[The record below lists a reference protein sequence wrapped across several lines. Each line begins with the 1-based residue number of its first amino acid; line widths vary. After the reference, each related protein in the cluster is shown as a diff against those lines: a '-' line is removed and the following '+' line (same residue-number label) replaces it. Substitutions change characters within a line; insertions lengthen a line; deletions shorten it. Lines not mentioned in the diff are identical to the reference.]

1 MADIVIK
8 NARVHNLRGVD
19 VTIPRDSLTVVT
31 GLSGSG
37 KSSLAFDT
45 LYAEGQRRYVES
57 LSAYARQFLDRMQKP
72 DVEKIEGLSPAIS
85 IEQRTT
91 SGNPRSI
98 VATVTEIH
106 DYLRILYGS
115 IAVPHC
121 PHCGRPVTRQS
132 AEQIVEAILGACA
145 PAALVPARGD
155 AALVPSPSAG
165 ASAASPLVRGANEHQ
180 APSTRS
186 AQPTA
191 STSEAKA
198 PSTRII
204 IYAPLVKGK
213 KGRHEETLSAVKRN
227 GFARVRID
235 GTIYPVDE
243 LPEIDKKKAH
253 TIDVVVDRLAIS
265 AAPDA
270 TLRTRLTDSVELAL
284 KTGKG
289 IMEVEWLAPAAL
301 VPSLSAG
308 AFAAPPLELSRG
320 KAALVQGA
328 DTKHQAPSTRSAQPT
343 ASTRS
348 ASPSATTYSELNAC
362 VECGISF
369 DELKARSFS
378 FNSPFGACPT
388 CSGLGQL
395 YYFDED
401 LVVPDKSLPL
411 EEAIH
416 PWRRMGQMNILYHK
430 ELLAHIA
437 KQYKVKLS
445 TPYEKLPAKFR
456 HGLMHGFKDDLV
468 LPWRRVDRPFEGVL
482 ASLQRRLDEAE
493 DDEMRAKFE
502 AYQSFRTCPDC
513 HGSRLRPES
522 RAATVAGKSIVEVMA
537 MPVTEALEF
546 FKAML
551 VLTPSASASAASP
564 LVPSPSASASA
575 ASPLVLTPSASAS
588 AASPLVLSRGKAA
601 LVQGAD
607 KHQAPGTSSAQP
619 SASTLLPSAKL
630 AGLKD
635 IIAEIVRRLQFLLDV
650 GLDYLTLDRA
660 ASTLSGGE
668 MQRIRLAT
676 QIGSGLTGV
685 LYVLDEPT
693 IGLHPRDNERL
704 ISTLKGLRDR
714 GNTVVVVEHDEE
726 MMRAADYIVD
736 LGPGAGREGGQV
748 MYQGDFKGLLKA
760 KSLTADYLTGRRR
773 VVPSPSVGASAPSAL
788 VPSPSAGA
796 SAASPLVLSRGKA
809 ALVQGAGKHQA
820 PSTRSAQPTASTKF
834 LTISGCAE
842 HNLKNVTAR
851 FPVGAFTVVT
861 GVSGSGKST
870 LVDETLKRALLQK
883 FYRAKDVPGKYK
895 KLSGWENF
903 DKVVEIDQSPI
914 GRTPRSNPATYVGFF
929 SEIRELFA
937 RTESARARG
946 YTAGRFSFNVKGG
959 RCETCGGDGL
969 QKLEM
974 SFLPDIYVTCDQCG
988 GKRFNAETLEVT
1000 YGGKNIAD
1008 VLEMTVA
1015 EGCEFF
1021 AKVPSLARKL
1031 QTLADVGL
1039 GYVALGQSATT
1050 LSGGEAQR
1058 IKLATELSRRST
1070 GRTLYLLDEPT
1081 TGLHFDDVAKLMKL
1095 LLRLRDQ
1102 GNTIIVIEHNLD
1114 VIRCADW
1121 IVDLGPGGGDAG
1133 GELVCE
1139 GPVAA
1144 VKACPCS
1151 ATAKF
1156 I

>member
-1 MADIVIK
+1 
-8 NARVHNLRGVD
+8 
-19 VTIPRDSLTVVT
+19 
-31 GLSGSG
+31 
-37 KSSLAFDT
+37 
-45 LYAEGQRRYVES
+45 
-57 LSAYARQFLDRMQKP
+57 MQKP

-115 IAVPHC
+115 IAVAHC
-121 PHCGRPVTRQS
+121 PHCGKPVVKQS
-132 AEQIVEAILGACA
+132 AEQIVEAILGEWGMGNGE
-145 PAALVPARGD
+145 R
-155 AALVPSPSAG
+155 AG
-165 ASAASPLVRGANEHQ
+165 GA
-180 APSTRS
+180 
-186 AQPTA
+186 
-191 STSEAKA
+191 K
-198 PSTRII
+198 II

-213 KGRHEETLSAVKRN
+213 KGRHEEPLAAVKRN
-227 GFARVRID
+227 GFARVKID

-243 LPEIDKKKAH
+243 LPALDKKKAH
-253 TIDVVVDRLAIS
+253 TIDVVVDRLVIP

-270 TLRTRLTDSVELAL
+270 AFKTRLTDSVELAL

-289 IMEVEWLAPAAL
+289 IMEVERL
-301 VPSLSAG
+301 G
-308 AFAAPPLELSRG
+308 NGEL
-320 KAALVQGA
+320 
-328 DTKHQAPSTRSAQPT
+328 DI
-343 ASTRS
+343 
-348 ASPSATTYSELNAC
+348 YSELNAC
-362 VECGISF
+362 PDCGISF

-388 CSGLGQL
+388 CAGLGQL

-430 ELLAHIA
+430 ELLSHIA

-513 HGSRLRPES
+513 GGSRLRPES

-546 FKAML
+546 FKEF
-551 VLTPSASASAASP
+551 
-564 LVPSPSASASA
+564 
-575 ASPLVLTPSASAS
+575 
-588 AASPLVLSRGKAA
+588 
-601 LVQGAD
+601 
-607 KHQAPGTSSAQP
+607 
-619 SASTLLPSAKL
+619 ASTAAPSAKL

-726 MMRAADYIVD
+726 MMRNADYIVD

-748 MYQGDFKGLLKA
+748 MYQGNFKGLLKS
-760 KSLTADYLTGRRR
+760 KSLTADYLTGRKKVMTADGRR
-773 VVPSPSVGASAPSAL
+773 PTVASRQSSGMSVDGCRMS
-788 VPSPSAGA
+788 
-796 SAASPLVLSRGKA
+796 KA
-809 ALVQGAGKHQA
+809 KG
-820 PSTRSAQPTASTKF
+820 S
-834 LTISGCAE
+834 LTISGCTE
-842 HNLKNVTAR
+842 HNLKNITAR

-883 FYRAKDVPGKYK
+883 FYHAKDVPGKFK
-895 KLSGWENF
+895 KLAGWENF

-937 RTESARARG
+937 KTESARARG

-974 SFLPDIYVTCDQCG
+974 SFLPDVYVTCDQCG

-1031 QTLADVGL
+1031 QTLVDVGL

-1102 GNTIIVIEHNLD
+1102 GNTVIVIEHNVD
-1114 VIRCADW
+1114 VMRCADW

-1139 GPVAA
+1139 GPISAI
-1144 VKACPCS
+1144 KACKS
-1151 ATAKF
+1151 SITGRF
-1156 I
+1156 L